1 LDPNIFREFSIRG
14 IADRDLT
21 DEIVTQIGQATGIFF
36 KRRRA
41 RSLVVGR
48 DVRNSSERI
57 SHSLTTGILQAGL
70 QVIDVGITP
79 TPVHNFATDLYAADG
94 GVMVTASHNPPEYN
108 GLKVRADRTLRGDE
122 LRAIFDIASALQ
134 TQGPPSPSISQQ
146 NLKQADPLP
155 IYLERL
161 KTYAQIG
168 ASTKVVV
175 DGGNGTNGLIASHLL
190 NDLGCEVIQLFCEPD
205 GDFPNRSPDP
215 TAPGAVSDLSASVQ
229 ANRAS
234 LGLAYDGDG
243 DRLAVVDEK
252 GAPVLGDQTIM
263 LLARDVLGRGPAKIV
278 FDILCTQA
286 LTDDVVAHGG
296 EPVMTR
302 NGYAFVH
309 QAMHD
314 TGAALGGEFSGHL
327 FFNTPDFHFDD
338 PILASVKLLN
348 LISHS
353 HHSLSELMSDLP
365 AYHSSPQIRL
375 PCPDA
380 IKAEVVERVKRDFKA
395 SYPINELDG
404 ARIDFGEGWAL
415 VRASNTQ
422 PVLSLRFEAKS
433 EEGLERLR
441 AQVLGRVEHWIA
453 QLS

>member
-1 LDPNIFREFSIRG
+1 MDPSIFREFSIRG
-14 IADRDLT
+14 IADQDLT
-21 DEIVTQIGQATGIFF
+21 DETVARIGQATGTYF
-36 KRRRA
+36 KRHRA

-48 DVRNSSERI
+48 DVRNSSQRI
-57 SHSLTTGILQAGL
+57 SHSLTTGILEAGL
-70 QVIDVGITP
+70 QVIDVGVTP
-79 TPVHNFATDLYAADG
+79 TPVHNFATDLYAAEG

-122 LRAIFDIASALQ
+122 LQAIFDIAVDLQ
-134 TQGPPSPSISQQ
+134 TQSPLSPSTSRK

-155 IYLERL
+155 TYLERL
-161 KTYAQIG
+161 KTYAQIR
-168 ASTKVVV
+168 TPIKVVI
-175 DGGNGTNGLIASHLL
+175 DGGNGTNGLIVSHLL
-190 NDLGCEVIQLFCEPD
+190 SDLGCEVIQLFCEPD

-215 TAPGAVSDLSASVQ
+215 TAPGAISDLSASVQ
-229 ANRAS
+229 ANMAD

-243 DRLAVVDEK
+243 DRLAVADEK
-252 GAPVLGDQTIM
+252 GSPVLGDQTIM
-263 LLARDVLGRGPAKIV
+263 LLARDVLGHGPAKIV

-286 LTDDVVAHGG
+286 LADDVLAHGG

-302 NGYAFVH
+302 NGYAFIH
-309 QAMHD
+309 QAMRD

-338 PILASVKLLN
+338 PILASIKLLN
-348 LISHS
+348 MISHS
-353 HHSLSELMSDLP
+353 PHPLSELVSGLP

-380 IKAEVVERVKRDFKA
+380 IKAEVVERVKKHFKA

-433 EEGLERLR
+433 EENLEHLKV
-441 AQVLGRVEHWIA
+441 QVLDQVEHWIA
-453 QLS
+453 RLS